1 MVPFEN
7 NGVSPRARREAAFQ
21 AGWEDLVR
29 RYGRLV
35 HGQVRRSLKTA
46 GVPAAPELVEER
58 VQEVY
63 CRLLVGGRGRLRLLR
78 RWSEGQVVN
87 YLSRVAQRVVLD
99 ELRTRAAAKRG
110 GPAGISFAGC
120 PRELADRAVDPRD
133 TPEELAMMAEG
144 RRLILERCRR
154 ITQSMMASP
163 MERGRC
169 LRILRLAILEGWSS
183 TEIARAHGGLLAA
196 STVDSL
202 VHRVRRRLSRSGLD
216 MPGRRWNRAR

>member
-1 MVPFEN
+1 MVPFEKRR
-7 NGVSPRARREAAFQ
+7 VSPRARREAAFQ
-21 AGWEDLVR
+21 AAWEELIR

-35 HGQVRRSLKTA
+35 SGQVHRSLKTA

-63 CRLLVGGRGRLRLLR
+63 CRLLMGGTGRLRLLR

-87 YLSRVAQRVVLD
+87 YLSRVAQRVVVD
-99 ELRTRAAAKRG
+99 ELRTRGAAKRG
-110 GPAGISFAGC
+110 GRAGILFTTC
-120 PRELADRAVDPRD
+120 PRELADRAVDPRG

-144 RRLILERCRR
+144 RRLILDRCRR
-154 ITQSMMASP
+154 ITESMMASRT
-163 MERGRC
+163 ERGRC

-183 TEIARAHGGLLAA
+183 TEIARAEGGLLAA

-202 VHRVRRRLSRSGLD
+202 VHRVRRRLSRGGLE